1 MFNGK
6 TRNGVDITRT
16 HFMPEKR
23 NSRSYVIVANAS
35 TAHIFEKNGRG
46 STPVILKTLE
56 NSLLTGDFYRHIIGE
71 LSSIAADV
79 RRFVLVASP
88 SVLSPLRRQLQKG
101 KLRAEEVLGIP
112 KDITKLPAKALSG
125 RLELICG
132 KLGV

>member
-71 LSSIAADV
+71 LSSLAEDV

-88 SVLSPLRRQLQKG
+88 SVLGPLRQQLRKG
-101 KLRAEEVLGIP
+101 KLRAAEIMGIP
-112 KDITKLPAKALSG
+112 KDISKLPPKAIPG
-125 RLELICG
+125 RLDSILES
-132 KLGV
+132 

>member
-16 HFMPEKR
+16 RFMPEKR

-35 TAHIFEKNGRG
+35 TAYIFEKNGRG

-71 LSSIAADV
+71 LSSLAADV
-79 RRFVLVASP
+79 RKFVLVASP
-88 SVLSPLRRQLQKG
+88 SVLGPLRQQLKKG
-101 KLRAEEVLGIP
+101 KLRAAEILGVP
-112 KDITKLPAKALSG
+112 KDISKLPPKAISG
-125 RLELICG
+125 RLDSILEG
-132 KLGV
+132 